1 MGARPRSRPMARR
14 GGVAA
19 ARQVITQLGA
29 AEVPDPGPPPPPHY
43 SVYAVQP
50 GPAHTHPSLVS
61 VENCGSLCKMFF
73 MCPHLRVSRFPG
85 PGAGCIWR
93 WLMMFPA
100 SGPHYPVTLQ
110 RRGCQQ
116 TSAASI
122 SKVNQYEPRAAA
134 ACGWRVGQL
143 CPAQPTTGT
152 AGGAWYLVW
161 TGAAPKNR
169 LRM

>member
-1 MGARPRSRPMARR
+1 MPPGGPMGARPRSRPMARR

-29 AEVPDPGPPPPPHY
+29 AEGGGPGPRPTPPPTLF
-43 SVYAVQP
+43 SVCS
-50 GPAHTHPSLVS
+50 PAWPRPAQSSLVS
-61 VENCGSLCKMFF
+61 VVENCGTMCKMFSV
-73 MCPHLRVSRFPG
+73 CPHLRSPG
-85 PGAGCIWR
+85 AGAGCIWR

-100 SGPHYPVTLQ
+100 SGPHYPVPLQ

-152 AGGAWYLVW
+152 AGGRG
-161 TGAAPKNR
+161 T
-169 LRM
+169 

>member
-1 MGARPRSRPMARR
+1 MFDNT
-14 GGVAA
+14 AA
-19 ARQVITQLGA
+19 ACLLHLLQLLGDSFSVTQQ
-29 AEVPDPGPPPPPHY
+29 PPIRDPCSHY
-43 SVYAVQP
+43 SM
-50 GPAHTHPSLVS
+50 LVS
-61 VENCGSLCKMFF
+61 VVENCGSLCKMFF
-73 MCPHLRVSRFPG
+73 TCPHLRSPG
-85 PGAGCIWR
+85 AGAGCIWR

-100 SGPHYPVTLQ
+100 SGPHYPVPLQ

-143 CPAQPTTGT
+143 CPAQSTTGT